1 MTKKAVG
8 IGYEKGVDAAP
19 KVVAKGTG
27 YLAEKIIEKAKEL
40 GIHVKEDKNLVEIL
54 SALDLSQEIPEEL
67 YGVMAEVFTFV
78 YNLDKKK
85 E

>member
-8 IGYEKGVDAAP
+8 IGYEKGMDSAP
-19 KVVAKGTG
+19 KIVAKGTG

-67 YGVMAEVFTFV
+67 YGVMAEIFTFV
-78 YNLDKKK
+78 YNLDKKGK
-85 E
+85 